1 MSDQAPPVTTPNRR
15 AHPRYAL
22 RVTGSLW
29 CLTRAA
35 GPCAAT
41 ATDISLGGMMLHTSA
56 PDVARMEPGDEVL
69 LGFPEPGA
77 KTRISFKA
85 RIRWK
90 QRGLMTLVGD
100 TSLGVEF
107 RGAAEAEIRKL
118 LGPAERGEPLPE
130 PPDRGT
136 IGA

>member
-1 MSDQAPPVTTPNRR
+1 VSDQPPPVSTPNRR

-29 CLTRAA
+29 CLTKAA
-35 GPCAAT
+35 GPCTAV
-41 ATDISLGGMMLHTSA
+41 ATDISLGGMMVHTSE
-56 PDVARMEPGDEVL
+56 PDVDKMAPGDDVL

-77 KTRISFKA
+77 KTRISLKA
-85 RIRWK
+85 RISWK
-90 QRGLMTLVGD
+90 RRGLMTLVGT

-107 RGAAEAEIRKL
+107 RGAAEADIRKL

-130 PPDRGT
+130 R
-136 IGA
+136 